1 MVERKYIKILG
12 GEFKM
17 DRMIRFINNGLD
29 RLLDRML
36 GSSSMRETRRLNT
49 EKLIADFK
57 VDLEKLES
65 YGDTEGVEHCKKMI
79 KLLKDNL
86 ERLYD

>member
-1 MVERKYIKILG
+1 MGK
-12 GEFKM
+12 
-17 DRMIRFINNGLD
+17 MIRFLNENLD
-29 RLLDRML
+29 RLVDRMM
-36 GSSSMRETRRLNT
+36 GSSSMRETRRLSI

-79 KLLKDNL
+79 KMLEDNL

>member
-1 MVERKYIKILG
+1 
-12 GEFKM
+12 M

-29 RLLDRML
+29 RLIDRML
-36 GSSSMRETRRLNT
+36 GSSSMRETRRLNI

-65 YGDTEGVEHCKKMI
+65 YGDNEGAEHCRKMI
-79 KLLKDNL
+79 KLLEDDL

>member
-1 MVERKYIKILG
+1 
-12 GEFKM
+12 M

-29 RLLDRML
+29 RLIDRML

-79 KLLKDNL
+79 KILEDNL
-86 ERLYD
+86 ERLGN

>member
-1 MVERKYIKILG
+1 
-12 GEFKM
+12 M

-36 GSSSMRETRRLNT
+36 GSSSTRETRRLDT

-79 KLLKDNL
+79 KLLEDNL
-86 ERLYD
+86 ERLGN

>member
-1 MVERKYIKILG
+1 MGK
-12 GEFKM
+12 
-17 DRMIRFINNGLD
+17 MIRFINNGLD

-36 GSSSMRETRRLNT
+36 GSSSMRETRRLDI

-65 YGDTEGVEHCKKMI
+65 YGDNVGVEHCRKMI
-79 KLLKDNL
+79 KLLEDNL